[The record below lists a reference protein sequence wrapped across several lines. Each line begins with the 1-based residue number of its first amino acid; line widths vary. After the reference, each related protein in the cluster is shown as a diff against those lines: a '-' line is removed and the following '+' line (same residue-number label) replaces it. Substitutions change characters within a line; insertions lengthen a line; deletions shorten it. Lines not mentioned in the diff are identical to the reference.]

1 MGVFSMKV
9 NFVDLKAQ
17 YASIKDDILE
27 GITKVI
33 DNTSFILGPQVRE
46 FEEKF
51 AEFSQA
57 KHAVGVASGTDAILL
72 SVKALGIG
80 PGDEVITAA
89 NTFIASVLGIS
100 YAGATPVLVDN
111 DPLSYNID
119 PSKIEASITPRTK
132 AIMPVHLYGQMADM
146 DAVMEI
152 AKKHDLRVI
161 EDGCQAHGAEYKG
174 HRAGSIGD
182 ISCFSF
188 YPGKN
193 LGAYGD
199 GGMVVTND
207 EDLCQEVYMLRDYGQ
222 SKKYHHEMK
231 GFNSRL
237 DSIQA
242 AVLLAKLPHLD
253 RWNDARRKLAR
264 MYNELLSDTDVVIPV
279 EIEGC
284 RHIYHLY
291 VIRTKRRDEMLEFLK
306 SKEIFCGIHYPIPIH
321 RQNAYKEYRKSDL
334 PVTERYAQEVLSLPM
349 FPELTEEQ
357 IIYIVGNIKEF
368 FSKFKM

>member
-1 MGVFSMKV
+1 MRV

-17 YASIKDDILE
+17 YNNIKDDILE

-33 DNTSFILGPQVRE
+33 DNTNFILGPQVKE

-51 AEFSQA
+51 AAFSQA
-57 KHAVGVASGTDAILL
+57 KYALGVASGTDAILL
-72 SVKALGIG
+72 SLKSLGIG

-100 YAGATPVLVDN
+100 YAGAVPVLVDN
-111 DPLSYNID
+111 DPVTYNID
-119 PSKIEASITPRTK
+119 PTKIEAAITSKTK

-146 DAVMEI
+146 DAIMEI
-152 AKKHDLRVI
+152 AKKHNLKVI
-161 EDGCQAHGAEYKG
+161 EDACQAHGSEYKG
-174 HRAGSIGD
+174 CRAGSIGD

-207 EDLCQEVYMLRDYGQ
+207 EDLYQKVKVLRDYGQ
-222 SKKYHHEMK
+222 SKKYHHEIK
-231 GFNSRL
+231 GYNSRL

-253 RWNDARRKLAR
+253 KWNDDRRVLAR
-264 MYNELLSDTDVVIPV
+264 LYNELLSDTDIVVPV
-279 EIEGC
+279 ESEEC

-321 RQNAYKEYRKSDL
+321 LQNAYKEHKKGDL
-334 PVTERYAQEVLSLPM
+334 PITEKYAKEILSLPM

-357 IIYIVGNIKEF
+357 VIYIVGNIKEF
-368 FSKFKM
+368 LSNYDDVGV

>member
-1 MGVFSMKV
+1 MRVH
-9 NFVDLKAQ
+9 FVDLKAQ
-17 YASIKDDILE
+17 YNNIKDDILE

-33 DNTSFILGPQVRE
+33 DNTSFILGPQVKE

-51 AEFSQA
+51 AVFSQA
-57 KHAVGVASGTDAILL
+57 KYAVGVASGTDAILL
-72 SVKALGIG
+72 SLKSLGIG

-100 YAGATPVLVDN
+100 YAGAVPVLVDN
-111 DPLSYNID
+111 DPVTYNID
-119 PSKIEASITPRTK
+119 PTKIEAAITPRTK
-132 AIMPVHLYGQMADM
+132 AIMPIHLYGQMADM
-146 DAVMEI
+146 DAIMEI
-152 AKKHDLRVI
+152 AKKHNLKVI
-161 EDGCQAHGAEYKG
+161 EDACQAHGAEYKG
-174 HRAGSIGD
+174 CRAGSIGD

-207 EDLCQEVYMLRDYGQ
+207 EDLYQKVKMLRDYGQ
-222 SKKYHHEMK
+222 LKKYHHEIK
-231 GFNSRL
+231 GYNSRL

-253 RWNDARRKLAR
+253 KWNENRREVARL
-264 MYNELLSDTDVVIPV
+264 YNELLSDTDIFVPV
-279 EIEGC
+279 ESEEC

-321 RQNAYKEYRKSDL
+321 LQNAYKEYKKSDL
-334 PVTERYAQEVLSLPM
+334 PITEKYAKEILSLPM

-357 IIYIVGNIKEF
+357 VIYIVRNIKEF
-368 FSKFKM
+368 LSNYDDVGV

>member
-1 MGVFSMKV
+1 MRV

-17 YASIKDDILE
+17 YDNIKKDILE

-33 DNTSFILGPQVRE
+33 DNTSFILGPQVME

-51 AEFSQA
+51 SEFSQA
-57 KHAVGVASGTDAILL
+57 KYAVGVASGTDAIHL
-72 SVKALGIG
+72 SLKSLGIG

-89 NTFIASVLGIS
+89 NTFIASVLSIS
-100 YAGATPVLVDN
+100 YVGAVPVLVDN
-111 DPLSYNID
+111 DPVSYNID
-119 PSKIEASITPRTK
+119 PKKIEVVITSKTK

-146 DAVMEI
+146 DAIMEI
-152 AKKHDLRVI
+152 AKRYNLKVI
-161 EDGCQAHGAEYKG
+161 EDACQAHGAEYKG
-174 HRAGSIGD
+174 RRAGSIGN

-207 EDLCQEVYMLRDYGQ
+207 EDLYQKVKMLRDYGQ
-222 SKKYHHEMK
+222 SKKYHHEIK
-231 GFNSRL
+231 GLNSRL

-253 RWNDARRKLAR
+253 KWNDNRQTLAR
-264 MYNELLSDTDVVIPV
+264 LYNDFLSETDVVTPV
-279 EIEGC
+279 ESEGC
-284 RHIYHLY
+284 RHVYHLY
-291 VIRTKRRDEMLEFLK
+291 VIRTKRRDEMLEHLK

-321 RQNAYKEYRKSDL
+321 LQNAYKEYKNSDL
-334 PVTERYAQEVLSLPM
+334 PITEKYAKEVLSLPM
-349 FPELTEEQ
+349 YPELIEEQ
-357 IIYIVGNIKEF
+357 VIYIVENIKEF
-368 FSKFKM
+368 LSRLK